1 MNENVDSRTVVAPTI
16 RESAGRTRQLGR
28 ERQRERLHSAD
39 GLLAIAGRQHT
50 MPEHDARCLDDSCWA
65 RTDVELY
72 DSLKTSAQG
81 LTSEEAAKRLEQ
93 YGRNEIREI
102 KGRSLIWK
110 FLENFYHLFAIM
122 LWVGGILA
130 FVAEMPQLG
139 WAIFA
144 VIFINAIFSFWQEFR
159 AEKATEALK
168 KMIPHNA
175 KVIRDGK
182 TIQIEAAE
190 LVPGDLM
197 VLEEGDAISADA
209 RLVEEFEL
217 RTNNATLTGESE
229 PVRKTAS
236 PHDDPNLTLIEMP
249 NLVFAGTSVAYG
261 GGKAVVFATAMDTQF
276 GKIAELTQSVE
287 SELSPLQKEMSKI
300 TQLVAILATSVGVVF
315 FILGYFFGGLSLVG
329 GFVFSVGIIV
339 ALVPE
344 GLLPTVTLS
353 LAMGVQRMAERHALI
368 KKLSSVETLGCT
380 TVICTDKTGTLT
392 KNEMTVRDIWVAG
405 QHLEVS
411 GGGYAPNG
419 DYHHDGEDLSAE
431 QLKALQLLVR
441 AASLCNNARLIEPG
455 GPDDNW
461 TILGDPTEAALL
473 VAARKAGFD
482 HEAELESTRRV
493 FELPFDSVRK
503 RMTTIHMNKF
513 NRIGYVKGAP
523 KEVLD
528 LCTMVETLDGQ
539 QPLTDAKHAE
549 IVAQN
554 DEFARNGL
562 RVLAM
567 AYRPIPK
574 EETEFS
580 PDKTERD
587 LIFVG
592 LMAMMDPPRDE
603 VAIAVEEC
611 ATAGI
616 EVIMITG
623 DYGLT
628 AESIARRIGI
638 IRGDQARIVTG
649 NDLNDMTDED
659 LSAALDA
666 KNVLF
671 ARVSPEHKM
680 RIAQVLK
687 SMGHVVAMTGD
698 GVNDAPALK
707 AADIG
712 VAMGM
717 AGTDVAKEAADMIL
731 TDDNFASIVNA
742 IEEGRAVYDN
752 IRRFVA
758 YIFTSNVPELVPFV
772 LFVMFDIPLALTV
785 MQILAI
791 DLGTDMLPA
800 LALGTEAPEPGIMN
814 RPPRSQKERLVTGKL
829 LLRAMVFLGSIQA
842 AACMAAFF
850 FLYWTFGWRPGM
862 PLGIGDMTGGFG
874 WTGDQ
879 IAAAWGVTDPTKV
892 AALAIGGTA
901 IWVLATTMTHG
912 AVMTTQ
918 IGNGFAQR
926 TNVQS
931 IFKVGFLSNK
941 FMLWGIAAEMLIFCG
956 LVYIPALAKVFNH
969 GPINL
974 WPDWAFLLAL
984 WPTLLIADEIR
995 KYFVRR
1001 GMRARGELGDIEGS
1015 NTSVSVSGA
1024 TVEEGAS

>member
-1 MNENVDSRTVVAPTI
+1 
-16 RESAGRTRQLGR
+16 
-28 ERQRERLHSAD
+28 
-39 GLLAIAGRQHT
+39 
-50 MPEHDARCLDDSCWA
+50 MPEHDALCTDDTCWA
-65 RTDVELY
+65 KSSEELY
-72 DSLKTSAQG
+72 ESLGTSAQG
-81 LTSEEAAKRLEQ
+81 LTSAQAAKRLEE

-102 KGRSLIWK
+102 KGRPLILK

-159 AEKATEALK
+159 AEKATDALK

-182 TIQIEAAE
+182 TIQIEAAD

-209 RLVEEFEL
+209 RLIEEFEL

-236 PHDDPNLTLIEMP
+236 PHDDPDLTLIEMP

-261 GGKAVVFATAMDTQF
+261 GGKALVFATGMLTQF

-287 SELSPLQKEMSKI
+287 SELSPLQKEMGKI
-300 TQLVAILATSVGVVF
+300 TQLVAVIATSVGVVF
-315 FILGYFFGGLSLVG
+315 FILGYFFGGLTLIE

-353 LAMGVQRMAERHALI
+353 LAMGVQRMAERGALI

-411 GGGYAPNG
+411 GGGYAPTG
-419 DYHHDGEDLSAE
+419 EYHDDGKELDAE
-431 QLKALQLLVR
+431 QIKALELLVR

-455 GPDDNW
+455 TPEENW

-473 VAARKAGFD
+473 VAAKKAGYD

-503 RMTTIHMNKF
+503 RMTTIHMHKF
-513 NRIGYVKGAP
+513 ARIGYVKGAP

-539 QPLTDAKHAE
+539 QALTETMRAQ
-549 IVAQN
+549 IVEQN
-554 DEFARNGL
+554 DDFARNGL

-567 AYRPIPK
+567 AYRPIAT
-574 EETEFS
+574 EEVDFS
-580 PDKTERD
+580 PAETERD

-603 VAIAVEEC
+603 VAVAVEEC

-628 AESIARRIGI
+628 AETIARRIGI
-638 IRGDQARIVTG
+638 IRGDQARIITG
-649 NDLNDMTDED
+649 NDLNDMTDDD
-659 LSAALDA
+659 LATALDA

-687 SMGHVVAMTGD
+687 GMGHIVAMTGD

-707 AADIG
+707 MADIG
-712 VAMGM
+712 VAMGIS
-717 AGTDVAKEAADMIL
+717 GTDVAKEAADMIL

-772 LFVMFDIPLALTV
+772 LFVLFKIPLALTV

-791 DLGTDMLPA
+791 DLGTDMIPA

-814 RPPRSQKERLVTGKL
+814 RPPRSQKERLVTIPL
-829 LLRAMVFLGSIQA
+829 LVRSQLFLGSIQA
-842 AACMAAFF
+842 AACMAAFY
-850 FLYWTFGWRPGM
+850 FLYWSYGWRPG
-862 PLGIGDMTGGFG
+862 LSLNIEGMTGP
-874 WTGDQ
+874 Q
-879 IAAAWGVTDPTKV
+879 IAQLWNLSDPGQV
-892 AALAIGGTA
+892 AALAVGGTA
-901 IWVLATTMTHG
+901 IYVLATTMTHG

-931 IFKVGFLSNK
+931 IFKVGFFSNT
-941 FMLWGIAAEMLIFCG
+941 FMLWGIAAEILIFCA
-956 LVYIPALAKVFNH
+956 LVYIPALAVVFHH

-974 WPDWAFLLAL
+974 WPDWSFLLAL
-984 WPTLLIADEIR
+984 WPTLLIADELR
-995 KYFVRR
+995 KLFVRR
-1001 GMRARGELGDIEGS
+1001 RMKRADALLGNTTS
-1015 NTSVSVSGA
+1015 KNTSVSVSGA
-1024 TVEEGAS
+1024 AVEEGAS

>member
-1 MNENVDSRTVVAPTI
+1 
-16 RESAGRTRQLGR
+16 
-28 ERQRERLHSAD
+28 
-39 GLLAIAGRQHT
+39 
-50 MPEHDARCLDDSCWA
+50 MPEHDARCVDDTCWA
-65 RTDVELY
+65 KTGAELFE
-72 DSLKTSAQG
+72 SLGTSSQG
-81 LTSEEAAKRLEQ
+81 LTSEEAAKRLEE

-182 TIQIEAAE
+182 TVQIEAAE

-209 RLVEEFEL
+209 RLIEEFEL

-261 GGKAVVFATAMDTQF
+261 GGKAIVFATAMETQF

-315 FILGYFFGGLSLVG
+315 FILGYFWGGLSLIG

-392 KNEMTVRDIWVAG
+392 KNEMTVRDICVAG

-419 DYHHDGEDLSAE
+419 DYHHDGEDLDAD

-455 GPDDNW
+455 GPEDNW

-473 VAARKAGFD
+473 VAAKKAGFD

-539 QPLTDAKHAE
+539 QPLTEAKHAE

-567 AYRPIPK
+567 AYRPIAK

-603 VAIAVEEC
+603 VAVAVQEC

-712 VAMGM
+712 VAMGI

-772 LFVMFDIPLALTV
+772 LFVLFDIPLALTV

-814 RPPRSQKERLVTGKL
+814 RPPRSQKERLVTGRL
-829 LLRAMVFLGSIQA
+829 LVRAQVFLGSIQA

-850 FLYWTFGWRPGM
+850 FLYWSFGWRPGM
-862 PLGIGDMTGGFG
+862 PLGIEDMSGGFG

-931 IFKVGFLSNK
+931 IFKVGFFSNK
-941 FMLWGIAAEMLIFCG
+941 FMLWGIAAEMLMFCA

-995 KYFVRR
+995 KLIVRR
-1001 GMRARGELGDIEGS
+1001 RMRREGLLGEIVSDG
-1015 NTSVSVSGA
+1015 TSANVPVA
-1024 TVEEGAS
+1024 AIEEGAS

>member
-1 MNENVDSRTVVAPTI
+1 MDGQQVLC
-16 RESAGRTRQLGR
+16 GGR
-28 ERQRERLHSAD
+28 ECSIQTRDQVFE
-39 GLLAIAGRQHT
+39 
-50 MPEHDARCLDDSCWA
+50 
-65 RTDVELY
+65 
-72 DSLKTSAQG
+72 SLKTTDAG
-81 LTSEEAAKRLEQ
+81 LTSEEAAKRLTE
-93 YGRNEIREI
+93 YGPNEIREI
-102 KGRSLIWK
+102 KGRSMILK

-122 LWVGGILA
+122 LWVGGALA
-130 FVAEMPQLG
+130 FVADMPQLG

-168 KMIPHNA
+168 KMIPRNA

-182 TIQIEAAE
+182 TIQIPASD
-190 LVPGDLM
+190 LVPGDLI

-209 RLVEEFEL
+209 RLIEEYEL

-236 PHDDPNLTLIEMP
+236 PHSDPNLTPIEMP

-261 GGKAVVFATAMDTQF
+261 GGKAIVYATAMETQF

-287 SELSPLQKEMSKI
+287 SELSPLQKEMNKV
-300 TQLVAILATSVGVVF
+300 TQLVAVIATSVGVTF
-315 FILGYFFGGLSLVG
+315 FVLGYFFGGLSPVE
-329 GFVFSVGIIV
+329 GFLFSVGIIV

-411 GGGYAPNG
+411 GGGYAPTG
-419 DYHHDGEDLSAE
+419 DVHHESEVLNED
-431 QLKALQLLVR
+431 QRKALAILVK

-455 GPDDNW
+455 GPDDSW

-473 VAARKAGFD
+473 VAAKKAGFD
-482 HEAELESTRRV
+482 YEAELDKTRRV

-503 RMTTIHMNKF
+503 RMTTIHMDHRF
-513 NRIGYVKGAP
+513 GRIGYVKGAP

-528 LCTMVETLDGQ
+528 LCTQMETLDGVAS
-539 QPLTDAKHAE
+539 LGDAARAQ

-567 AYRPIPK
+567 AYRHIEK
-574 EETEFS
+574 SEVEFS
-580 PDKTERD
+580 PAETERD
-587 LIFVG
+587 LVFVG

-603 VAIAVEEC
+603 VTVAVQEC

-638 IRGDQARIVTG
+638 IHGDHARIITG
-649 NDLNDMTDED
+649 NDLNDMTDDE
-659 LSAALDA
+659 LTVALDA

-680 RIAQVLK
+680 RIAVVLK
-687 SMGHVVAMTGD
+687 SMGHIVAMTGD

-707 AADIG
+707 VADIG
-712 VAMGM
+712 VAMGI

-758 YIFTSNVPELVPFV
+758 YIFTSNVPELVPFILFV
-772 LFVMFDIPLALTV
+772 LFKIPLALTV

-791 DLGTDMLPA
+791 DLGTDMIPA
-800 LALGTEAPEPGIMN
+800 LALGTEAPEPGIMT
-814 RPPRSQKERLVTGKL
+814 RPPRSQKERLVTGRL
-829 LLRAMVFLGSIQA
+829 LIRSQLFLGSIQA
-842 AACMAAFF
+842 VACMAAFY
-850 FLYWTFGWRPGM
+850 FLYWTYGWRPGM
-862 PLGIGDMTGGFG
+862 DMFAVG
-874 WTGDQ
+874 
-879 IAAAWGVTDPTKV
+879 
-892 AALAIGGTA
+892 ALAVGGSTVY
-901 IWVLATTMTHG
+901 ILATTMTHG

-931 IFKVGFLSNK
+931 IFKVGFFSNT
-941 FMLWGIAAEMLIFCG
+941 FLLWGILVEILMFCA
-956 LVYIPALAKVFNH
+956 LVYIPGLAQVFHH
-969 GPINL
+969 GPIRL
-974 WPDWAFLLAL
+974 WPDWAFLFALA
-984 WPTLLIADEIR
+984 PTLLIADEIR
-995 KYFVRR
+995 KLVVRR
-1001 GMRARGELGDIEGS
+1001 RMARDESVGNEPSMDAPSRSSRTALEGES
-1015 NTSVSVSGA
+1015 A
-1024 TVEEGAS
+1024 

>member
-1 MNENVDSRTVVAPTI
+1 M
-16 RESAGRTRQLGR
+16 Q
-28 ERQRERLHSAD
+28 
-39 GLLAIAGRQHT
+39 
-50 MPEHDARCLDDSCWA
+50 
-65 RTDVELY
+65 
-72 DSLKTSAQG
+72 TSAQG
-81 LTSEEAAKRLEQ
+81 LTSDEAARRLEE

-102 KGRSLIWK
+102 KGRSLILK

-122 LWVGGILA
+122 LWVAGVLA
-130 FVAEMPQLG
+130 FVAGMPQLG
-139 WAIFA
+139 WAVFA

-168 KMIPHNA
+168 QMIPHNA

-182 TIQIEAAE
+182 TVQIPAAE
-190 LVPGDLM
+190 LVPGDMM
-197 VLEEGDAISADA
+197 VLEEGDAVSADA

-261 GGKAVVFATAMDTQF
+261 GGKAIVFATAMETQF

-287 SELSPLQKEMSKI
+287 SELSPLQKEMGKV
-300 TQLVAILATSVGVVF
+300 TQLVAVIATSVGIVF
-315 FILGYFFGGLSLVG
+315 FILGYFFGGLTLVE
-329 GFVFSVGIIV
+329 GFLFSVGIIV

-353 LAMGVQRMAERHALI
+353 LAMGVQRMADRHALI

-411 GGGYAPNG
+411 GGGYAPAG
-419 DYHHDGEDLSAE
+419 DYQHEGEALNAD
-431 QLKALQLLVR
+431 QVKALQLLVR

-461 TILGDPTEAALL
+461 SILGDPTEAALL
-473 VAARKAGFD
+473 VAAKKAGFD
-482 HEAELESTRRV
+482 HDAELETTRRV

-528 LCTMVETLDGQ
+528 LCTSAETLDGQ
-539 QPLTDAKHAE
+539 KPLTEEMRAD

-554 DEFARNGL
+554 DEFARSGL

-567 AYRPIPK
+567 AYRPIAK

-603 VAIAVEEC
+603 VAVAVQEC
-611 ATAGI
+611 NTAGI

-638 IRGDQARIVTG
+638 IQGEHARIITG

-659 LSAALDA
+659 LAAALDA
-666 KNVLF
+666 KDVLF

-680 RIAQVLK
+680 RIAMVLK
-687 SMGHVVAMTGD
+687 SMGHIVAMTGD

-707 AADIG
+707 VADIG
-712 VAMGM
+712 VAMGIS
-717 AGTDVAKEAADMIL
+717 GTDVAKEAADMIL

-758 YIFTSNVPELVPFV
+758 YIFTSNIPELVPFILFV
-772 LFVMFDIPLALTV
+772 LFKIPLALTV

-791 DLGTDMLPA
+791 DLGTDMVPA
-800 LALGTEAPEPGIMN
+800 LALATEAPEPGIMT
-814 RPPRSQKERLVTGKL
+814 RPPRSQKERLVTSNL
-829 LLRAMVFLGSIQA
+829 LIRSQLFLGTIQA
-842 AACMAAFF
+842 AACMAAFY
-850 FLYWTFGWRPGM
+850 FLYWSFGWRPGM
-862 PLGIGDMTGGFG
+862 SLNIEGLSGG
-874 WTGDQ
+874 Q
-879 IAAAWGVTDPTKV
+879 IAQLWNLSDPTKV

-901 IWVLATTMTHG
+901 IYVLATTMTHG

-926 TNVQS
+926 TNYQS
-931 IFKVGFLSNK
+931 IFKVGFFSNT
-941 FMLWGIAAEMLIFCG
+941 FMLWGILVEILMFCA
-956 LVYIPALAKVFNH
+956 LVYIPVLAGVFHH

-974 WPDWAFLLAL
+974 WPDWAFLLLL

-1001 GMRARGELGDIEGS
+1001 RMRARGEVGDTIGDAETGS
-1015 NTSVSVSGA
+1015 APGVA
-1024 TVEEGAS
+1024 IEEGAS

>member
-1 MNENVDSRTVVAPTI
+1 MTDLPNGCDAATCSGLDRAE
-16 RESAGRTRQLGR
+16 
-28 ERQRERLHSAD
+28 
-39 GLLAIAGRQHT
+39 LLATLGSS
-50 MPEHDARCLDDSCWA
+50 ES
-65 RTDVELY
+65 
-72 DSLKTSAQG
+72 G
-81 LTSEEAAKRLEQ
+81 LTSEEAARRLELH
-93 YGRNEIREI
+93 GPNEIREI
-102 KGRSLIWK
+102 KGRPLIWK

-122 LWVGGILA
+122 LWIAGGLA

-168 KMIPHNA
+168 RMIPRNA
-175 KVIRDGK
+175 KVIRDGQ
-182 TIQIEAAE
+182 TVQIPAAD
-190 LVPGDLM
+190 LVPGDIM

-209 RLVEEFEL
+209 RLIEEFEL
-217 RTNNATLTGESE
+217 RANMATLNGESE

-236 PHDDPNLTLIEMP
+236 PHTDPSLTVIEMP

-261 GGKAVVFATAMDTQF
+261 GGKAAVYATAMSTQF

-287 SELSPLQKEMSKI
+287 EQLSPLQKEMGKI
-300 TQLVAILATSVGVVF
+300 TQLVAVVATTIGVIF
-315 FILGYFFGGLSLVG
+315 FFLGYFFGGLELIE

-392 KNEMTVRDIWVAG
+392 KNEMTVRDVWVNG
-405 QHLEVS
+405 QHIEVS
-411 GGGYAPNG
+411 GTGYAPSG
-419 DYHHDGEDLSAE
+419 DFARAGEPLNEE
-431 QLKALQLLVR
+431 QRTALGILMR
-441 AASLCNNARLIEPG
+441 AASLCNNARLIPPATAE
-455 GPDDNW
+455 DAW

-482 HEAELESTRRV
+482 YEIELDKTRRV

-503 RMTTIHMNKF
+503 RMTTVHMDHRF
-513 NRIGYVKGAP
+513 GRIGYVKGAP

-528 LCTMVETLDGQ
+528 LCTRIATVDGDA
-539 QPLTDAKHAE
+539 PLTDE
-549 IVAQN
+549 IRARTVEQN
-554 DEFARNGL
+554 DEFARGGL

-567 AYRPIPK
+567 AYRPIEK

-587 LIFVG
+587 LVFVG

-603 VAIAVEEC
+603 VATAVEEC

-616 EVIMITG
+616 EIIMITG

-638 IRGDQARIVTG
+638 IKGESARIVTG
-649 NDLNDMTDED
+649 NEINDMSDEA
-659 LSAALDA
+659 LEAALA
-666 KNVLF
+666 EKNILF

-680 RIAQVLK
+680 RIAQALK
-687 SMGHVVAMTGD
+687 RMGHIVAMTGD

-707 AADIG
+707 VADIG
-712 VAMGM
+712 VAMGI

-731 TDDNFASIVNA
+731 TDDNFASIVHA

-758 YIFTSNVPELVPFV
+758 YIFTSNVPELVPFI
-772 LFVMFDIPLALTV
+772 LFVMFKIPLALTV

-791 DLGTDMLPA
+791 DLGTDMVPA
-800 LALGTEAPEPGIMN
+800 LALGTEAPEPGIME
-814 RPPRSQKERLVTGKL
+814 RPPRSQKERLVTPRL
-829 LLRAMVFLGSIQA
+829 LVRSQLFLGSIQA

-862 PLGIGDMTGGFG
+862 SLNIDDPRGGFG
-874 WTGDQ
+874 MTGEQ
-879 IAAAWGVTDPTKV
+879 IAQLWNVTDPATISM
-892 AALAIGGTA
+892 LAIGGTA
-901 IWVLATTMTHG
+901 IYVLATTMTHG

-931 IFKVGFLSNK
+931 IFKVGFMSNT
-941 FMLWGIAAEMLIFCG
+941 FLLWGVLVEILMFCA
-956 LVYIPALAKVFNH
+956 LVYVPGLAEVFHH

-974 WPDWAFLLAL
+974 WPDWAFLLL
-984 WPTLLIADEIR
+984 LVPTLLIADEIR
-995 KYFVRR
+995 KLIVRR
-1001 GMRARGELGDIEGS
+1001 SIARQHAQAGKMEDGVVTAVE
-1015 NTSVSVSGA
+1015 SV
-1024 TVEEGAS
+1024 

>member
-1 MNENVDSRTVVAPTI
+1 MGEQTLLCGGSECSVQT
-16 RESAGRTRQLGR
+16 REQVLESLG
-28 ERQRERLHSAD
+28 
-39 GLLAIAGRQHT
+39 
-50 MPEHDARCLDDSCWA
+50 
-65 RTDVELY
+65 
-72 DSLKTSAQG
+72 TSEAG
-81 LTSEEAAKRLEQ
+81 LTSAEAAKRLEQ
-93 YGRNEIREI
+93 YGPNEIREI
-102 KGRSLIWK
+102 KGRSMILK

-122 LWVGGILA
+122 LWIGGGLS
-130 FVAEMPQLG
+130 FVAQMPQLG

-168 KMIPHNA
+168 GMIPRNA

-182 TIQIEAAE
+182 TIQIPARD

-209 RLVEEFEL
+209 RLIEEYEL

-229 PVRKTAS
+229 PVRKSAS
-236 PHDDPNLTLIEMP
+236 PHSDPNLTQIEMP

-261 GGKAVVFATAMDTQF
+261 GGKAVAFATAMATQF
-276 GKIAELTQSVE
+276 GKIAELTQSVG
-287 SELSPLQKEMSKI
+287 SELSPLQKEMEKVV
-300 TQLVAILATSVGVVF
+300 QLVAVLAMGLGVSF
-315 FILGYFFGGLSLVG
+315 FFLGYYVAHLSLAAC
-329 GFVFSVGIIV
+329 FVFAVGIIV
-339 ALVPE
+339 ANVPE
-344 GLLPTVTLS
+344 GLLPTVSLA
-353 LAMGVQRMAERHALI
+353 LAMGVQRMAGRNALI

-411 GGGYAPNG
+411 GGGYAPSGEVHDDGSPLG
-419 DYHHDGEDLSAE
+419 DKQRA
-431 QLKALQLLVR
+431 ALEILVR
-441 AASLCNNARLIEPG
+441 AAAMCNNARLIDPAA
-455 GPDDNW
+455 PDEAW

-473 VAARKAGFD
+473 VAAKKAGFD
-482 HEAELESTRRV
+482 YEAELDRTRRV

-503 RMTTIHMNKF
+503 RMTTVHMDHRF
-513 NRIGYVKGAP
+513 GRIGYVKGAP

-528 LCTMVETLDGQ
+528 LCTCIETLDGKQ
-539 QPLTDAKHAE
+539 ELSESMRAD

-554 DEFARNGL
+554 DAFARDGL

-567 AYRPIPK
+567 AYRPIEK
-574 EETEFS
+574 HENDYS
-580 PDKTERD
+580 PEKTERD
-587 LIFVG
+587 LVFVG

-603 VAIAVEEC
+603 VTVAVQEC
-611 ATAGI
+611 NTAGI

-638 IRGDQARIVTG
+638 VKGEHARIITG
-649 NDLNDMTDED
+649 NDLNDMTDDE
-659 LSAALDA
+659 LSVALDA

-680 RIAQVLK
+680 RIAVVLK
-687 SMGHVVAMTGD
+687 SMGHIVAMTGD

-707 AADIG
+707 VADIG
-712 VAMGM
+712 VAMGIS
-717 AGTDVAKEAADMIL
+717 GTDVAKEAADMIL

-752 IRRFVA
+752 IRRFVG
-758 YIFTSNVPELVPFV
+758 YIFTSNIPELVPFLLMV
-772 LFVMFDIPLALTV
+772 IFKIPLALTV

-800 LALGTEAPEPGIMN
+800 LALGTEAPEPGIMT
-814 RPPRSQKERLVTGKL
+814 RPPRPRTERLLNRKVL
-829 LLRAMVFLGSIQA
+829 ARSYLFLGMLQA
-842 AACMAAFF
+842 AVCMLAFF
-850 FLYWTFGWRPGM
+850 FTYWSYGWRPGM
-862 PLGIGDMTGGFG
+862 DMFAIGTM
-874 WTGDQ
+874 
-879 IAAAWGVTDPTKV
+879 
-892 AALAIGGTA
+892 AIGGSTLY
-901 IWVLATTMTHG
+901 VLATTMTHG

-931 IFKVGFLSNK
+931 IFTVGFFSNT
-941 FMLWGIAAEMLIFCG
+941 FLLWGIAAEVTIFSA
-956 LVYIPALAKVFNH
+956 LVYVPALAKFFDH

-974 WPDWAFLLAL
+974 WPDWAFLLLLA
-984 WPTLLIADEIR
+984 PTLLIADEIR
-995 KYFVRR
+995 KFFVRR
-1001 GMRARGELGDIEGS
+1001 RMAHMEPLGNERS
-1015 NTSVSVSGA
+1015 
-1024 TVEEGAS
+1024 

>member
-1 MNENVDSRTVVAPTI
+1 MTDGN
-16 RESAGRTRQLGR
+16 AGRARPDSG
-28 ERQRERLHSAD
+28 A
-39 GLLAIAGRQHT
+39 
-50 MPEHDARCLDDSCWA
+50 HDARCIEDSCWA
-65 RTDVELY
+65 QSPTEVY
-72 DSLKTSAQG
+72 ASLETGMQG
-81 LTSEEAAKRLEQ
+81 LSSDEAAARLER

-102 KGRSLIWK
+102 KGRSLIMK

-130 FVAEMPQLG
+130 FVGQMPQLG

-168 KMIPHNA
+168 QMIPHNA

-182 TIQIEAAE
+182 TVQVPAAD

-209 RLVEEFEL
+209 RLIEEFEL

-236 PHDDPNLTLIEMP
+236 AHDDPDLTLIEMP

-261 GGKAVVFATAMDTQF
+261 GGKAVVFATAMQTQF

-287 SELSPLQKEMSKI
+287 SELSPLQKEMGKV
-300 TQLVAILATSVGVVF
+300 TQLVAIIATSVGVVF
-315 FILGYFFGGLSLVG
+315 FLLGYFFGGLTLIE

-411 GGGYAPNG
+411 GGGYAPAG
-419 DYHHDGEDLSAE
+419 EYHDDGRPLDGK
-431 QLKALQLLVR
+431 QRKALELLVR
-441 AASLCNNARLIEPG
+441 AASLCNNARLIDPT
-455 GPDDNW
+455 GPDESW

-473 VAARKAGFD
+473 VAAKKAGFD

-503 RMTTIHMNKF
+503 RMTTIHMHKF
-513 NRIGYVKGAP
+513 ARIGYVKGAP

-528 LCTMVETLDGQ
+528 LCTKAETLDGQ
-539 QPLTDAKHAE
+539 EELTGEMRAE

-554 DEFARNGL
+554 DDFARNGL

-567 AYRPIPK
+567 AYRPIGDS
-574 EETEFS
+574 ETEYS
-580 PDKTERD
+580 PEKTERD

-603 VAIAVEEC
+603 VTAAVREC

-638 IRGDQARIVTG
+638 VRGEQARIVTG

-659 LSAALDA
+659 LAAALAA

-687 SMGHVVAMTGD
+687 GMGHIVAMTGD

-712 VAMGM
+712 VAMGIS
-717 AGTDVAKEAADMIL
+717 GTDVAKEAADMIL

-772 LFVMFDIPLALTV
+772 VFVLFKVPLALTV

-814 RPPRSQKERLVTGKL
+814 RPPRSQKERLVTIPL
-829 LLRAMVFLGSIQA
+829 LVRSQLFLGSIQA
-842 AACMAAFF
+842 VACMAAFY
-850 FLYWTFGWRPGM
+850 FLYWSFGWRPGLSM
-862 PLGIGDMTGGFG
+862 NIEGMTGP
-874 WTGDQ
+874 Q
-879 IAAAWGVTDPTKV
+879 IAQLWNLDSPGKV

-901 IWVLATTMTHG
+901 IYVLATTMTHG

-931 IFKVGFLSNK
+931 IFKVGFFSNK
-941 FMLWGIAAEMLIFCG
+941 FMLWGIAAEMLIFCS
-956 LVYIPALAKVFNH
+956 LVYIPALAGVFH
-969 GPINL
+969 H
-974 WPDWAFLLAL
+974 WPMNIWPQWAFLLAL

-995 KYFVRR
+995 KFIVRR
-1001 GMRARGELGDIEGS
+1001 RMGAEVLLGNTES
-1015 NTSVSVSGA
+1015 EVTSVDVSSA
-1024 TVEEGAS
+1024 AIEEGAS

>member
-1 MNENVDSRTVVAPTI
+1 MDGKTLLCGGSECSVQTRAQVL
-16 RESAGRTRQLGR
+16 ESLGSS
-28 ERQRERLHSAD
+28 EA
-39 GLLAIAGRQHT
+39 
-50 MPEHDARCLDDSCWA
+50 
-65 RTDVELY
+65 
-72 DSLKTSAQG
+72 G
-81 LTSEEAAKRLEQ
+81 LTSEEAARRLAE
-93 YGRNEIREI
+93 YGPNEIREI
-102 KGRSLIWK
+102 KGRSMILK
-110 FLENFYHLFAIM
+110 FLENFYHLFAMM
-122 LWVGGILA
+122 LWVAGGLA
-130 FVAEMPQLG
+130 FVAGMPQLG
-139 WAIFA
+139 WAVFA
-144 VIFINAIFSFWQEFR
+144 VIFINAFFSFWQEFR

-168 KMIPHNA
+168 QMIPRNA

-182 TIQIEAAE
+182 TVQIAAAD

-209 RLVEEFEL
+209 RLIEEYEL

-236 PHDDPNLTLIEMP
+236 PHSDPDLTPIEMP

-261 GGKAVVFATAMDTQF
+261 GGKAAVFATAMETQF

-287 SELSPLQKEMSKI
+287 SELSPLQKEMGKI
-300 TQLVAILATSVGVVF
+300 TQLVAIIATSVGVVF
-315 FILGYFFGGLSLVG
+315 FILGYFFGGLQPIE
-329 GFVFSVGIIV
+329 GFLFSVGIIV

-353 LAMGVQRMAERHALI
+353 LAMGVQRMAQRHALI

-405 QHLEVS
+405 QHIEVS

-419 DYHHDGEDLSAE
+419 DFKHDDSALSPK
-431 QLKALQLLVR
+431 QLEAVEILMR
-441 AASLCNNARLIEPG
+441 SASLCNNARLIEPG
-455 GPDDNW
+455 SEDANW

-482 HEAELESTRRV
+482 YEAELDHSRRV

-503 RMTTIHMNKF
+503 RMTTIHMHKF
-513 NRIGYVKGAP
+513 GRIGYVKGAP
-523 KEVLD
+523 KEVLE
-528 LCTMVETLDGQ
+528 LCTRIATLDG
-539 QPLTDAKHAE
+539 DAELPDDMRAQV
-549 IVAQN
+549 IAQN
-554 DEFARNGL
+554 DEFARQGL

-567 AYRPIPK
+567 AYRPIAK
-574 EETEFS
+574 EEVDFS
-580 PDKTERD
+580 PDSTEKD
-587 LIFVG
+587 LVFVG

-603 VAIAVEEC
+603 VAVAVQEC

-616 EVIMITG
+616 EIIMITG

-638 IRGDQARIVTG
+638 VRGDQARIITG

-659 LSAALDA
+659 LATALDA

-680 RIAQVLK
+680 RIAVVLK
-687 SMGHVVAMTGD
+687 SMGHIVAMTGD

-707 AADIG
+707 VADIG

-731 TDDNFASIVNA
+731 TDDNFASIVHA

-758 YIFTSNVPELVPFV
+758 YIFTSNVPELIPFV
-772 LFVMFDIPLALTV
+772 LFVLFKIPLALTV

-800 LALGTEAPEPGIMN
+800 LALGTEAPEPGIME
-814 RPPRSQKERLVTGKL
+814 RPPRSQKERLVTGRL
-829 LLRAMVFLGSIQA
+829 LVRSQLFLGTIQS

-850 FLYWTFGWRPGM
+850 FLYWSFGWRPGM
-862 PLGIGDMTGGFG
+862 TLGIDDPAGTGFGMTGA
-874 WTGDQ
+874 Q
-879 IAAAWGVTDPTKV
+879 IAQAWHVTNP
-892 AALAIGGTA
+892 AMLSALAIGGTA
-901 IWVLATTMTHG
+901 IYVLATTMTHG

-931 IFKVGFLSNK
+931 IFKVGFMSNT
-941 FMLWGIAAEMLIFCG
+941 FMLWGILAEMVIFCL
-956 LVYIPALAKVFNH
+956 LVYVPVLANVFHH
-969 GPINL
+969 GPMNL
-974 WPDWAFLLAL
+974 WPQWAFLLAL
-984 WPTLLIADEIR
+984 APTLLIADEIR
-995 KYFVRR
+995 KFIVRR
-1001 GMRARGELGDIEGS
+1001 RMAH
-1015 NTSVSVSGA
+1015 A
-1024 TVEEGAS
+1024 A

>member
-1 MNENVDSRTVVAPTI
+1 MGETRPLCGGTECSIQT
-16 RESAGRTRQLGR
+16 REQV
-28 ERQRERLHSAD
+28 
-39 GLLAIAGRQHT
+39 LA
-50 MPEHDARCLDDSCWA
+50 
-65 RTDVELY
+65 
-72 DSLKTSAQG
+72 SLKTAEEG
-81 LTSEEAAKRLEQ
+81 LTSEEAARRLAE
-93 YGRNEIREI
+93 YGPNEIREI
-102 KGRSLIWK
+102 KGRSLILK

-122 LWVGGILA
+122 LWVGGALA

-168 KMIPHNA
+168 KMIPRNA

-182 TIQIEAAE
+182 TVQIPASE

-209 RLVEEFEL
+209 RLIEEFEL

-236 PHDDPNLTLIEMP
+236 PHTDANLTPIEMP

-261 GGKAVVFATAMDTQF
+261 GGKAVVYATAMDTQF

-287 SELSPLQKEMSKI
+287 SELSPLQKEMGKV
-300 TQLVAILATSVGVVF
+300 TQLVAVIATTVGVIF
-315 FILGYFFGGLSLVG
+315 FFLGYFFGGLELIE

-419 DYHHDGEDLSAE
+419 EVHRDGTPLSEA
-431 QLKALQLLVR
+431 QRTALGILVKA
-441 AASLCNNARLIEPG
+441 AALCNNARLIEPG
-455 GPDDNW
+455 GPDDPW

-473 VAARKAGFD
+473 VAAKKAGFD
-482 HEAELESTRRV
+482 YEAELDKMRRV

-503 RMTTIHMNKF
+503 RMTTIHMDHRF
-513 NRIGYVKGAP
+513 GRIGYVKGAP
-523 KEVLD
+523 KEVLE
-528 LCTMVETLDGQ
+528 LCTRVETLEGVTE
-539 QPLTDAKHAE
+539 LGAE
-549 IVAQN
+549 MRAQIVAQN

-567 AYRPIPK
+567 AYRQIEKHEVDFTPA
-574 EETEFS
+574 E
-580 PDKTERD
+580 TERD
-587 LIFVG
+587 LVFVG

-603 VAIAVEEC
+603 VAIAVQEC

-616 EVIMITG
+616 DVIMITG

-638 IRGDQARIVTG
+638 IRGDNAHIITG
-649 NDLNDMTDED
+649 NDLNEMSDEE
-659 LSAALDA
+659 LASALEA

-680 RIAQVLK
+680 RIAVVLK
-687 SMGHVVAMTGD
+687 SMGHIVAMTGD

-707 AADIG
+707 VADIG
-712 VAMGM
+712 VAMGI

-758 YIFTSNVPELVPFV
+758 YIFTSNMPELVPFILFV
-772 LFVMFDIPLALTV
+772 LFKIPLALTV

-791 DLGTDMLPA
+791 DLGTDMIPA
-800 LALGTEAPEPGIMN
+800 LALGTEAPEPGIME
-814 RPPRSQKERLVTGKL
+814 RPPRSQKERLVTKNL
-829 LLRAMVFLGSIQA
+829 LIRSQLFLGMIQSV
-842 AACMAAFF
+842 ACMSAFY
-850 FLYWTFGWRPGM
+850 FLYWSLGWRPGM
-862 PLGIGDMTGGFG
+862 DMNAMGAT
-874 WTGDQ
+874 
-879 IAAAWGVTDPTKV
+879 AV
-892 AALAIGGTA
+892 GGTTVY
-901 IWVLATTMTHG
+901 ILATTMTHG

-931 IFKVGFLSNK
+931 IFKVGLTSNR
-941 FMLWGIAAEMLIFCG
+941 FMLWGILAEIGIFAA
-956 LVYIPALAKVFNH
+956 LVYIPGLAQVFHH
-969 GPINL
+969 GPLRL
-974 WPDWAFLLAL
+974 WPDWAFLFALA
-984 WPTLLIADEIR
+984 PTLLIADEIR

-1001 GMRARGELGDIEGS
+1001 RMANDEASGNDKTTDMPSRLSHTAPEGES
-1015 NTSVSVSGA
+1015 A
-1024 TVEEGAS
+1024 

>member
-1 MNENVDSRTVVAPTI
+1 
-16 RESAGRTRQLGR
+16 
-28 ERQRERLHSAD
+28 
-39 GLLAIAGRQHT
+39 
-50 MPEHDARCLDDSCWA
+50 MPEHDALCVDNTCWA
-65 RTDVELY
+65 QSGTELY
-72 DSLKTSAQG
+72 ESLGSRPAG
-81 LTSEEAAKRLEQ
+81 LTADEAASRLEE

-102 KGRSLIWK
+102 KGRSLILK

-122 LWVGGILA
+122 LWIGGGLSFVGG
-130 FVAEMPQLG
+130 MPELG

-168 KMIPHNA
+168 QMIPHNA

-182 TIQIEAAE
+182 TIQVAAAE

-261 GGKAVVFATAMDTQF
+261 GGKAVVFATAMATQF

-287 SELSPLQKEMSKI
+287 SELSPLQKEMEKVV
-300 TQLVAILATSVGVVF
+300 QLVAILAMGLGITF
-315 FILGYFFGGLSLVG
+315 FLLGYYVAGLSLVE
-329 GFVFSVGIIV
+329 GFVFAVGIIV
-339 ALVPE
+339 ANVPE
-344 GLLPTVTLS
+344 GLLPTVSLS
-353 LAMGVQRMAERHALI
+353 LAMGVQRMAGRNALI

-411 GGGYAPNG
+411 GSGYAPT
-419 DYHHDGEDLSAE
+419 GEFKKQGEPLDAD
-431 QLKALQLLVR
+431 QRKALDLLMR
-441 AASLCNNARLIEPG
+441 AAALCNNARLIDPT
-455 GPDDNW
+455 GPDDSW

-473 VAARKAGFD
+473 VAAKKAGFD
-482 HEAELESTRRV
+482 HEAELDSTRRI

-503 RMTTIHMNKF
+503 RMTTIHMHKF
-513 NRIGYVKGAP
+513 ARIGYVKGAP

-528 LCTMVETLDGQ
+528 LCTTVETLDGKK
-539 QPLTDAKHAE
+539 PLTDEMHAE

-554 DEFARNGL
+554 DDFARNGL

-567 AYRPIPK
+567 AYRPIPE
-574 EETEFS
+574 EETEYS
-580 PDKTERD
+580 PAETEKD

-603 VAIAVEEC
+603 VAVAVREC
-611 ATAGI
+611 NTAGI

-638 IRGDQARIVTG
+638 VKGDQARIITG
-649 NDLNDMTDED
+649 NDLNVMTDED
-659 LSAALDA
+659 LAAALDA

-680 RIAQVLK
+680 RIAVVLK
-687 SMGHVVAMTGD
+687 GMGHIVAMTGD

-707 AADIG
+707 VADIG
-712 VAMGM
+712 VAMGI

-752 IRRFVA
+752 IRRFVG
-758 YIFTSNVPELVPFV
+758 YIFTSNIPEIVPFLLMV
-772 LFVMFDIPLALTV
+772 IFHMPLALTV

-791 DLGTDMLPA
+791 DLGTDMVPA

-814 RPPRSQKERLVTGKL
+814 RPPRPRNERLLNRKVLT
-829 LLRAMVFLGSIQA
+829 RAYLFLGSIQA
-842 AACMAAFF
+842 AVCMLAFF
-850 FLYWTFGWRPGM
+850 FMYWMHGWRPGM
-862 PLGIGDMTGGFG
+862 NMFEIGAVAVGGS
-874 WTGDQ
+874 TVY
-879 IAAAWGVTDPTKV
+879 I
-892 AALAIGGTA
+892 
-901 IWVLATTMTHG
+901 LATTMTHG
-912 AVMTTQ
+912 AVLTTQ

-931 IFKVGFLSNK
+931 IFKVGFFSNT
-941 FMLWGIAAEMLIFCG
+941 FLLWGIVTEVVMFAA
-956 LVYIPALAKVFNH
+956 LVYVPGLAHVFHH

-974 WPDWAFLLAL
+974 WPDWAFLLLLA
-984 WPTLLIADEIR
+984 PTLLIADELR
-995 KYFVRR
+995 KFFVRR
-1001 GMRARGELGDIEGS
+1001 RMRAAGLLGNIEVEH
-1015 NTSVSVSGA
+1015 TTVSVSSSA
-1024 TVEEGAS
+1024 IEEGAS